1 MNLLENQV
9 KTICVQFSFAK
20 QVFQT
25 TLSGN
30 IGKNLWR
37 IQFIT
42 YSASFWAKISRFCT
56 WYLKCPFRNQTKTGA
71 EMCPGAPV
79 RHIGES
85 IGARVVFGADPVL
98 VKICSF
104 CSWYLKCSFR
114 NQVKTGIIVYRS
126 RVFVRIQSISIA
138 SCFCKGSVTW
148 KIPIQHIFLQK
159 IGYH

>member
-1 MNLLENQV
+1 MSVPQ
-9 KTICVQFSFAK
+9 AD
-20 QVFQT
+20 
-25 TLSGN
+25 
-30 IGKNLWR
+30 KNLR
-37 IQFIT
+37 ETGAQTAVRSVPTSCSELTPFL
-42 YSASFWAKISRFCT
+42 AKISRFCT

-138 SCFCKGSVTW
+138 SCFCKGSVT
-148 KIPIQHIFLQK
+148 
-159 IGYH
+159 